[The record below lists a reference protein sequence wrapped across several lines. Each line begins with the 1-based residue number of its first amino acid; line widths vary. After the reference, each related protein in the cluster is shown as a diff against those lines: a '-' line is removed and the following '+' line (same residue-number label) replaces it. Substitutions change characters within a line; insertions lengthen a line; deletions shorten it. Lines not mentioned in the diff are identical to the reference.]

1 MNITAS
7 DVENGILTATVTIPA
22 ADVDDAIKKA
32 YRDAAK
38 RYNFPGFRRGKAP
51 RPVIDRMLGE
61 GAVLAI
67 ATEDAVNAVAPEILE
82 DLDIVPVKD
91 GEFKVD
97 AIVKDHEDFTFSVD
111 YKMRPEPALSSYEP
125 VSIEMPPA
133 EVTDAEID
141 AQINMLLAYQVTFE
155 DVEDRG
161 VEAEDFVPVD
171 IKDVKNAESLAGE
184 GRAVFV
190 GSGSVPEAVEEGLK
204 GMKAGET
211 KEISWTPEGEDAEE
225 AAVEVTV
232 KSIRARIT
240 PELTDELAKETFGFD
255 SVEAMRD
262 AVKLEI
268 EQDKQ
273 SRLPGIK
280 ESRCVAA
287 LAERLE
293 LEEMD
298 EDYEQ
303 SVFQELG
310 QQFLSNLSARGMSLD
325 QWLQANRLTS
335 EQFISDLHHQADDV
349 ARESLA
355 LDALAREL
363 KIEVTDEDIDAEFE
377 RAGVEDVEASKAS
390 FVTEGRM
397 PAVRDSIRRSKA
409 CDWLVEN
416 AQVTEVDEVARAA
429 EAEDSE
435 EGASEEAAE

>member
-1 MNITAS
+1 M
-7 DVENGILTATVTIPA
+7 
-22 ADVDDAIKKA
+22 
-32 YRDAAK
+32 
-38 RYNFPGFRRGKAP
+38 
-51 RPVIDRMLGE
+51 
-61 GAVLAI
+61 
-67 ATEDAVNAVAPEILE
+67 
-82 DLDIVPVKD
+82 
-91 GEFKVD
+91 
-97 AIVKDHEDFTFSVD
+97 
-111 YKMRPEPALSSYEP
+111 
-125 VSIEMPPA
+125 
-133 EVTDAEID
+133 
-141 AQINMLLAYQVTFE
+141 
-155 DVEDRG
+155 
-161 VEAEDFVPVD
+161 
-171 IKDVKNAESLAGE
+171 
-184 GRAVFV
+184 
-190 GSGSVPEAVEEGLK
+190 
-204 GMKAGET
+204 
-211 KEISWTPEGEDAEE
+211 
-225 AAVEVTV
+225 
-232 KSIRARIT
+232 
-240 PELTDELAKETFGFD
+240 
-255 SVEAMRD
+255 
-262 AVKLEI
+262 
-268 EQDKQ
+268 
-273 SRLPGIK
+273 
-280 ESRCVAA
+280 AA

-377 RAGVEDVEASKAS
+377 RAGVEDVEVSKAS

>member
-141 AQINMLLAYQVTFE
+141 AQINMLLAYQVKFE

-161 VEAEDFVPVD
+161 VEAEDFVTVD